1 MTIGHLWYIKRAGA
15 PKGPFPSSIIEK
27 NILLG
32 RILTTD
38 QISSDGKNWQ
48 SAGEFPDF
56 DVLQKSGQQPVVK
69 RRLDERQ
76 SERRTPPTDE
86 APDENQRQGQDRRL
100 PEDPAVVAQ
109 RQRANR
115 VWQSLRAGPGQLN
128 KTAVGLAAGLILTL
142 IVAAIAL
149 APAPRTTSDC
159 ALPPA
164 PGVNWEFCNKAAD
177 NLRGANLAGAILRNA
192 QLAGVDLTGA
202 DLRKADLAY
211 ADLSGAVLREARLDN
226 ARLVGVTLRGASLV
240 DAGLSGAELEFAD
253 LTAANV
259 DGAHIA
265 GIQLRQAIMPNGR
278 VCNPEQVASC
288 KLHP

>member
-27 NILLG
+27 NIALG
-32 RILTTD
+32 RILASD
-38 QISSDGKNWQ
+38 QISSDGTNWQ
-48 SAGEFPDF
+48 SAAEFPDF

-76 SERRTPPTDE
+76 SERRTPAVDQT
-86 APDENQRQGQDRRL
+86 PDENQRLGRDRRS
-100 PEDPAVVAQ
+100 PEDPDVVAQ

-128 KTAVGLAAGLILTL
+128 KGPLLLAAGLLLSL
-142 IVAAIAL
+142 IVAAVAL
-149 APAPRTTSDC
+149 APAPRTTADC
-159 ALPPA
+159 AAPPA

-177 NLRGANLAGAILRNA
+177 NLRGAKLAGAVLRNA
-192 QLAGVDLTGA
+192 QLAGADLTGA
-202 DLRKADLAY
+202 DLRNADLAY
-211 ADLSGAVLREARLDN
+211 ADLSGAVLREAKLDD

-240 DAGLSGAELEFAD
+240 DASLAGADLEFAD

-259 DGAHIA
+259 EGANA
-265 GIQLRQAIMPNGR
+265 TGVRLRQAIMPDGR
-278 VCNPEQVASC
+278 VCNPAQAADC
-288 KLHP
+288 RLRP